1 MLAVVPV
8 KGLEGAK
15 TRLAPALSPAARAE
29 LVVRMLERVLAACD
43 GSKAVD
49 DVLVVTPHPELV
61 PDRDVLVDEGLGQG
75 PAVQLGLQDP
85 RARDGL
91 LVVMADVP
99 LVTAA
104 ALDRLA
110 AAAQPLALVPAA
122 DGGTNA
128 LALTDP
134 TLLEPAFGVAGS
146 AAVTVARAH
155 VAGIEPAVL
164 AETTLRFDLDRP
176 ADLARA
182 RELLAA

>member
-1 MLAVVPV
+1 VLAIVPV

-15 TRLAPALSPAARAE
+15 SRLAPALSPPERAD
-29 LVVRMLERVLAACD
+29 LVVRMLDRVLAACD
-43 GSKAVD
+43 EAASVD

-61 PDRDVLVDEGLGQG
+61 RGRDVVVDEGLGQG
-75 PAVQLGLQDP
+75 PAVALGLEDP
-85 RARDGL
+85 RAVDGV
-91 LVVMADVP
+91 LVVMADCP

-104 ALDRLA
+104 ALDRVVA
-110 AAAQPLALVPAA
+110 AANPLALVPAA

-128 LALTDP
+128 LALRDI
-134 TLLEPAFGVAGS
+134 TLVEPAFGVAGS

-155 VAGIEPAVL
+155 AAGIEPAVL
-164 AETTLRFDLDRP
+164 AEASLAFDLDRP